1 MWNSLTSWYQC
12 SFLVCSRYVCCAGYM
27 PCSGRCGES
36 KCPEFCLA
44 TEVRLLD
51 SACYHFLCLHI
62 LFTFSRSFLVP
73 CAIRKF
79 RLLSFKN
86 AKSKLL
92 LHFTSAWS
100 FFFFLLFFV
109 GLILFHYFQV
119 ICCFGNSV
127 ASTRFLLQD
136 EFNIQTTQCDN
147 CIIVLSLSLS
157 IYLSLS
163 LCMYT

>member
-12 SFLVCSRYVCCAGYM
+12 SFLACSRYVCCAGYM

-86 AKSKLL
+86 ARSKLL
-92 LHFTSAWS
+92 LHFKSAWS
-100 FFFFLLFFV
+100 FFLFALFCGSNLVSLFPGFLLLRKF
-109 GLILFHYFQV
+109 
-119 ICCFGNSV
+119 CCLNPFSAARRV
-127 ASTRFLLQD
+127 QHTDHA
-136 EFNIQTTQCDN
+136 
-147 CIIVLSLSLS
+147 VW
-157 IYLSLS
+157 
-163 LCMYT
+163 